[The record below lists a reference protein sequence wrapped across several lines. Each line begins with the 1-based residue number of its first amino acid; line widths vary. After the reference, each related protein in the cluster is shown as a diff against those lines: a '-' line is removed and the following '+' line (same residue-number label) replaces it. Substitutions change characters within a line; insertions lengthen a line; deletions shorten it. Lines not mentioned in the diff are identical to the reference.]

1 MRMDSNAAKGKNMKI
16 VIIGGGIVGLA
27 TAHSLIEKFP
37 DFKITLL
44 EKESTLAAHQTGNNS
59 GVVHSGIYYKPG
71 SLKAKNCVEGK
82 QKLLEFCNKHDV
94 PYEQCK
100 KVLIATQEK
109 ELPTLKKL
117 KRRGDANGVKVE
129 EISSEELKEV
139 EPHAAGL
146 KALLVPECQIID
158 YKQVAMALARDFE
171 KKGGVIRK
179 NERVEHL
186 HFSFPRW
193 IIETSQ
199 KTERCDFVI
208 NCAGL
213 YSDRIARMAL
223 PDRKIPCQ
231 ILPFRGE
238 YYMLKKDTLVKGLI
252 YPVPNP
258 KLPFLGVHLTR
269 MIDGRVEA
277 GPNAVLA
284 TAREGYTKSNFVM
297 YEFAETVSYPGF
309 WKLSM
314 KYWKTGMYEMY
325 RSVSKKAFTKS
336 LQRLVPEIQAEDL
349 VHGGSGVRAQAVRPD
364 GKLVDDFLILQDE
377 HSMHVLNAPSP
388 AATSSLSIGQTIV
401 GMLDFEEWS
410 YRQSTIFQKGPA
422 ETEHPL
428 QSAP

>member
-1 MRMDSNAAKGKNMKI
+1 MKI

-27 TAHSLIEKFP
+27 TAHALIKKFP
-37 DFKITLL
+37 TFKVTLL

-71 SLKAKNCVEGK
+71 SLKAKNCVDGK
-82 QKLLEFCNKHDV
+82 QMLLEFCDQHNIS
-94 PYEQCK
+94 YEQCK
-100 KVLIATQEK
+100 KVLIATRK
-109 ELPTLKKL
+109 EEFSTLKEL
-117 KRRGDANGVKVE
+117 KRRGSANGVKVE
-129 EISSEELKEV
+129 EISSEQLKEI

-158 YKQVAMALARDFE
+158 YKQVSRALAKDFE
-171 KKGGVIRK
+171 EKGGVIRT

-186 HFSFPRW
+186 HYSFPRW

-199 KTERCDFVI
+199 KTQRCDFVI

-213 YSDRIARMAL
+213 YSDRIAKMAL
-223 PDRKIPCQ
+223 PDKKIPCQ

-238 YYMLKKDTLVKGLI
+238 YYMLKKKSLVKGLI

-269 MIDGRVEA
+269 MIDGSVEA
-277 GPNAVLA
+277 GPNAILA
-284 TAREGYTKSNFVM
+284 TAREGYAKSDFLMHEFV
-297 YEFAETVSYPGF
+297 ETLSYPGF

-325 RSVSKKAFTKS
+325 RSISKKAFTKS

-349 VHGGSGVRAQAVRPD
+349 TLGGSGVRAQAVRPN
-364 GKLVDDFLILQDE
+364 GKLVDDFLILKDE
-377 HSMHVLNAPSP
+377 YSMHVLNAPSP

-401 GMLDFEEWS
+401 GMLEFEEWS
-410 YRQSTIFQKGPA
+410 HRQSTSLQKGPV
-422 ETEHPL
+422 ETGHPMR
-428 QSAP
+428 SVP

>member
-1 MRMDSNAAKGKNMKI
+1 M
-16 VIIGGGIVGLA
+16 
-27 TAHSLIEKFP
+27 
-37 DFKITLL
+37 TLL

-71 SLKAKNCVEGK
+71 SLKAKNCVDGK
-82 QKLLEFCNKHDV
+82 QMLLEFCDQHNIS
-94 PYEQCK
+94 YEQCK
-100 KVLIATQEK
+100 KVLIATRK
-109 ELPTLKKL
+109 EEFSTLKEL
-117 KRRGDANGVKVE
+117 KRRGSANGVKVA
-129 EISSEELKEV
+129 EISSEQLKEI

-158 YKQVAMALARDFE
+158 YKQVSRALAKDFE
-171 KKGGVIRK
+171 EKGGVIRT

-186 HFSFPRW
+186 HYSFPRW

-199 KTERCDFVI
+199 KTQRCDFVI

-213 YSDRIARMAL
+213 YSDRIAKMAL
-223 PDRKIPCQ
+223 PDKKIPCQ

-238 YYMLKKDTLVKGLI
+238 YYMLKKKSLVKGLI

-269 MIDGRVEA
+269 MIDGSVEA
-277 GPNAVLA
+277 GPNAILA
-284 TAREGYTKSNFVM
+284 TAREGYAKSDFLMHEFV
-297 YEFAETVSYPGF
+297 ETLSYPGF

-325 RSVSKKAFTKS
+325 RSISKKAFTKS

-349 VHGGSGVRAQAVRPD
+349 TLGGSGVRAQAVRPN
-364 GKLVDDFLILQDE
+364 GKLVDDFLILKDE
-377 HSMHVLNAPSP
+377 YSMHVLNAPSP

-401 GMLDFEEWS
+401 GMLEFEEWS
-410 YRQSTIFQKGPA
+410 HRQSTSLQKGPV
-422 ETEHPL
+422 ETGHPMR
-428 QSAP
+428 SVP

>member
-1 MRMDSNAAKGKNMKI
+1 MKI
-16 VIIGGGIVGLA
+16 VIIGGGIIGLA
-27 TAHSLIEKFP
+27 TAHALIEKFP
-37 DFKITLL
+37 TFQVTLL

-71 SLKAKNCVEGK
+71 SLKAKNCVDGK
-82 QKLLEFCNKHDV
+82 HRLLEFCDKHAV

-100 KVLIATQEK
+100 KVLIATQE
-109 ELPTLKKL
+109 EEFPTLREIR
-117 KRRGDANGVKVE
+117 KRGNANGVKVE
-129 EISSEELKEV
+129 EISLKELKEI

-158 YKQVAMALARDFE
+158 YKQVSMALAKDFE
-171 KKGGVIRK
+171 KKGGIIWT
-179 NERVEHL
+179 NEQVEQL
-186 HFSFPRW
+186 HFSFPKW
-193 IIETSQ
+193 VIETNQ

-223 PDRKIPCQ
+223 PNKKIPCQ

-238 YYMLKKDTLVKGLI
+238 YYMLKKKSLVRGLI

-284 TAREGYTKSNFVM
+284 TAREGYVRSNFVM
-297 YEFAETVSYPGF
+297 HEFAETISYPGF

-314 KYWKTGMYEMY
+314 KYWKTGLYEIY
-325 RSVSKKAFTKS
+325 RSMSKKAFTKS

-349 VHGGSGVRAQAVRPD
+349 VKGGSGVRAQAVLPN
-364 GKLVDDFLILQDE
+364 GKLVDDFLIFQDE

-388 AATSSLSIGQTIV
+388 AATSSLSIGQKIV
-401 GMLDFEEWS
+401 SKLEFKEWLHT
-410 YRQSTIFQKGPA
+410 QNTTLQKGLA

-428 QSAP
+428 QSVP